1 MDAFLAEAYADSN
14 FASVPPVIVPTTCD
28 GYNLVSPVGSVNVFV
43 VPEAAVTATLSIF
56 RNGAFDCALIFV
68 VVPFTVL
75 LLTNQDYVL
84 DPSATAAT
92 HTMAT
97 FVTLI

>member
-1 MDAFLAEAYADSN
+1 HGRTLKKGGI
-14 FASVPPVIVPTTCD
+14 PPDFRCS
-28 GYNLVSPVGSVNVFV
+28 GNLLPSSSLSPVGSVNVFV

-75 LLTNQDYVL
+75 LLTNQAYVL